1 MSSESKQMRYDIIS
15 DTHGHL
21 SKALLESLQG
31 ADIIVHAGDC
41 CSLSDYETL
50 SKITRVVMCLG
61 NNDMYLDY
69 GPAVKA
75 FVRMFSSNLRWEMCH
90 YQEKLDLT
98 TCDVAICGH
107 THRPFVRR
115 SPEGV
120 LMMNPGSPTYP
131 RTNLGPTMGRILAT
145 ADGTITK
152 AEIIKLK
159 EDEDD
164 EESGSG
170 FFRSFFRFRD

>member
-1 MSSESKQMRYDIIS
+1 MSTEPKQMRYDIIS
-15 DTHGHL
+15 DTHGYL
-21 SKALLESLQG
+21 SKALLETLQG
-31 ADIIVHAGDC
+31 ADIIVHAGDY
-41 CSLSDYETL
+41 CSLSDYEAL

-61 NNDMYLDY
+61 NNDMYVDY
-69 GPAVKA
+69 GPAVKP
-75 FVRMFSSNLRWEMCH
+75 FVRIFSSNLRWEVCH

-107 THRPFVRR
+107 THRPFVKR

-120 LMMNPGSPTYP
+120 LVMNPGSPTYP

-145 ADGTITK
+145 PDGTITK
-152 AEIIKLK
+152 AQIIKLE

-164 EESGSG
+164 ENPG